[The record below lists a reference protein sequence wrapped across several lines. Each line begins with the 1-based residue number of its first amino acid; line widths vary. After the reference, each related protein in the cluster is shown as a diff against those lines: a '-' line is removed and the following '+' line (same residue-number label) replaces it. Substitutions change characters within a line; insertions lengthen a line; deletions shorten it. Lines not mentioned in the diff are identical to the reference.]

1 MKIPDPYSL
10 AESASREAIYDEL
23 GADRSLDTVVLCGI
37 SSDMSGCVADGSCDC
52 RIVSLQHTRD
62 EFLRLIHERGK
73 VETRVVV
80 EVAGK
85 SGERLCTCRFDWTI
99 IRKLA

>member
-10 AESASREAIYDEL
+10 AESVSREAIYDEL
-23 GADRSLDTVVLCGI
+23 GADRSLDTVVLCGA
-37 SSDMSGCVADGSCDC
+37 SSDMNDSVAEGSCDC

-73 VETRVVV
+73 VETRIAV
-80 EVAGK
+80 EVTDE
-85 SGERLCTCRFDWTI
+85 SGARLCTCRFDWAI